1 MSEYSDTRILDLQIQ
16 VKSLEMANHKLAV
29 ENEELLRS
37 AKVFAK
43 RTALWE
49 GRYDVL
55 TQMVTRDEVVIGR
68 LLELA
73 RNNKTLG
80 ERLTKKWFD
89 EEFPGLV
96 DEIPA
101 GEFIENETLLKE
113 YRATN
118 CECCAGGTKE
128 EEE

>member
-29 ENEELLRS
+29 ENEELVQG
-37 AKVFAK
+37 AKMFAK

-55 TQMVTRDEVVIGR
+55 MSLVTRDEVVIER

-73 RNNKTLG
+73 RSNKTLG

-118 CECCAGGTKE
+118 CECCATKE
-128 EEE
+128 GEE

>member
-16 VKSLEMANHKLAV
+16 VKSLEMANNKLAA
-29 ENEELLRS
+29 EKEELLLS
-37 AKVFAK
+37 AKVFAE

-49 GRYDVL
+49 GRYEVL

-96 DEIPA
+96 EGIPA
-101 GEFIENETLLKE
+101 EEFLKKS
-113 YRATN
+113 N
-118 CECCAGGTKE
+118 DCECCATKE
-128 EEE
+128 GEE